1 MKYTHFISM
10 TVFFFLQVAPAQDTI
25 SSSPVWIPLN
35 STPRDTGLFVVTQ
48 TVNAL
53 ACRNGKLFAGGNF
66 KKIGSLATGGVVQFE
81 NGAWKQ
87 IVDVGKYGVV
97 NALVFDT
104 SNNLLIGGDFD
115 SSGVNIS
122 FNIRSW
128 NGTKATDLDKGVRDP
143 IRAIAVDEK
152 NNYYVGGDVFKT
164 GGIVNSYIDLVLQK
178 WDGTAWS
185 SYYQFPEMHCVN
197 GSPCSMSGQ
206 GINSIVSDYSKG
218 IFYTGYG
225 CNQPYSTRYRCPD
238 AYVVDFEGNLY
249 FAGGTLITISQHY
262 YPGLCKQTW
271 TPSGSTITDTALA
284 YEGYPGEINALAVD
298 KKGNLFFG
306 GNFNV
311 KPQAS
316 SIAVWDGKTI
326 KPLGKGITG
335 TVKSL
340 AIDENAGM
348 LYVGGDFDYA
358 GGKYSP
364 MIAAVDLYHSEAAK
378 NKNGAGQSIN
388 RLELKL
394 VNQTLT
400 VSNATAHDRVFLYSL
415 SGRMLLESL
424 NIPAVSLQK
433 LQPQPILVVV
443 KRNGKILVAQ
453 KILVLNKLF

>member
-1 MKYTHFISM
+1 
-10 TVFFFLQVAPAQDTI
+10 
-25 SSSPVWIPLN
+25 
-35 STPRDTGLFVVTQ
+35 
-48 TVNAL
+48 
-53 ACRNGKLFAGGNF
+53 
-66 KKIGSLATGGVVQFE
+66 
-81 NGAWKQ
+81 
-87 IVDVGKYGVV
+87 
-97 NALVFDT
+97 
-104 SNNLLIGGDFD
+104 
-115 SSGVNIS
+115 
-122 FNIRSW
+122 
-128 NGTKATDLDKGVRDP
+128 
-143 IRAIAVDEK
+143 
-152 NNYYVGGDVFKT
+152 
-164 GGIVNSYIDLVLQK
+164 
-178 WDGTAWS
+178 
-185 SYYQFPEMHCVN
+185 
-197 GSPCSMSGQ
+197 MSGQ

-298 KKGNLFFG
+298 KKGNLFF
-306 GNFNV
+306 
-311 KPQAS
+311 
-316 SIAVWDGKTI
+316 
-326 KPLGKGITG
+326 
-335 TVKSL
+335 
-340 AIDENAGM
+340 
-348 LYVGGDFDYA
+348 GGDFDYA